1 MSPSTHSTRI
11 LAVTLCI
18 TSPIQRAVF
27 VSASLLLTLLAL
39 PQGRADEPKT
49 PSPSADQPAQLLDK
63 VQTFYAGASD
73 FLADFKQTYTYH
85 IYGRKKV
92 STGRV
97 FFKKPSKMR
106 WDYEAPIKRVFV
118 ADGSTL
124 WVYEPEESQVFKR
137 DLSSAQLPVALRFM
151 KGEGKLSEDFIVTQ
165 VNPGA
170 DEGYSVLHLKPR
182 VPSPDFV
189 SLQLTVNRESGAVSS
204 SMLTDPTQ
212 NTNRIDFVDVKVNQS
227 LPDAGFSF
235 TPPAG
240 VRVIDE
246 ATASPR

>member
-1 MSPSTHSTRI
+1 M
-11 LAVTLCI
+11 
-18 TSPIQRAVF
+18 
-27 VSASLLLTLLAL
+27 LTLLVL
-39 PQGRADEPKT
+39 PQSRANDAKE
-49 PSPSADQPAQLLDK
+49 PSPSEDQSAQLLDK
-63 VQTFYAGASD
+63 VQMFYAGASD
-73 FLADFKQTYTYH
+73 FLANFRQTYTYR

-97 FFKKPSKMR
+97 FFKKPAKMR

-118 ADGSTL
+118 ADGATL

-137 DLSSAQLPVALRFM
+137 DLNSAQLPVALRFM

-165 VNPGA
+165 VSVGPTVGH
-170 DEGYSVLHLKPR
+170 SVLHLKPR

-189 SLQLTVNRESGAVSS
+189 SLQLTVNRESGAVNS

-235 TPPAG
+235 TPPEG

-246 ATASPR
+246 ATTSPR